1 MALKEKRVWVRV
13 GETDFVLFLPPVI
26 CGWVF
31 LLDYIILSCKIR
43 KINLKL
49 PSGSQVL
56 WLSFLGAPEGE
67 GEPTFPLFGKS
78 PRK

>member
-1 MALKEKRVWVRV
+1 MALERKRASERV
-13 GETDFVLFLPPVI
+13 CRADFLPPVI

-31 LLDYIILSCKIR
+31 LLDFIILSYKMR

-56 WLSFLGAPEGE
+56 WLSFLGAPEG
-67 GEPTFPLFGKS
+67 GGKQTFLLFGKS
-78 PRK
+78 PGR